1 MESWGPHPS
10 LESEK
15 KLNLSLCLRP
25 QNNVA
30 KKKKKCNVLFVQV
43 EKENALDVQNL
54 LFFNF

>member
-10 LESEK
+10 SDSEK

-30 KKKKKCNVLFVQV
+30 KKKKKRNVLFVQV